1 MTPKNR
7 GMDGMTSKAFTIV
20 ALLAVAGL
28 FPTDSGIALAAIDP
42 ALHPADHCSPV
53 RTGGDGPVAFD
64 DGALPPARFLL
75 VQADLHQQ
83 QLILE
88 LERQRLEQERKELEE
103 MRRLQQV
110 REQRFLELQIERQRN
125 QLPTNREQYQPQQ
138 YRPQDYRPQRGQPQ
152 QYQRQQYQPQQ
163 FRRQ

>member
-1 MTPKNR
+1 MI
-7 GMDGMTSKAFTIV
+7 SKAFMIV
-20 ALLAVAGL
+20 AVLAVAG
-28 FPTDSGIALAAIDP
+28 PVPAGSGNALAAIVP
-42 ALHPADHCSPV
+42 AGYPADDCSPV
-53 RTGGDGPVAFD
+53 QTDGDRPAAFE
-64 DGALPPARFLL
+64 DGVQPPASIRLA
-75 VQADLHQQ
+75 QTDLHQQ

-103 MRRLQQV
+103 MRRLQEI
-110 REQRFLELQIERQRN
+110 REQRFLELQIEQQRN

>member
-1 MTPKNR
+1 MI
-7 GMDGMTSKAFTIV
+7 SKTLMIV
-20 ALLAVAGL
+20 AVLAVAGL
-28 FPTDSGIALAAIDP
+28 FAAESGGVSAATGPAAPGSGIVLPLQTDGEKSAAFKAVAAPTASIRLAQ
-42 ALHPADHCSPV
+42 
-53 RTGGDGPVAFD
+53 T
-64 DGALPPARFLL
+64 
-75 VQADLHQQ
+75 DLQHQ

-103 MRRLQQV
+103 MRRLQDI